1 MGGSLL
7 WRISLTLMLFRL
19 CYAFTLTKK
28 LASVL
33 FISSHISCS
42 KASAVLKGCA
52 TSPDTS
58 PKGLTLEVVLQCC
71 RVNGIF
77 GSRYSKFYRVGLWRS
92 RTGLCWYQ
100 LCELTTV
107 LAFLVCGYR
116 LRSLKKKQMKSFIQQ
131 IGLENHPQEFLETQ
145 ICVFLSFLARAY
157 SQFLNLTRSLQ
168 FWRKPFCQRILL
180 SRVVQVI
187 Y

>member
-7 WRISLTLMLFRL
+7 WWISLTRILFRL
-19 CYAFTLTKK
+19 CYAFTLTKT
-28 LASVL
+28 LASLL

-58 PKGLTLEVVLQCC
+58 PKGSTLEVVLQCC

-77 GSRYSKFYRVGLWRS
+77 GSRYSKFYWVGLWRS
-92 RTGLCWYQ
+92 RTGLYWYQ
-100 LCELTTV
+100 FCELTTV

-116 LRSLKKKQMKSFIQQ
+116 LRSLKNTNEVIYTANW
-131 IGLENHPQEFLETQ
+131 IGKPPPGIFGNP
-145 ICVFLSFLARAY
+145 
-157 SQFLNLTRSLQ
+157 NLCCFFFCLFFGQSLQ
-168 FWRKPFCQRILL
+168 PV
-180 SRVVQVI
+180 S
-187 Y
+187 

>member
-7 WRISLTLMLFRL
+7 WRISLTLMFRL

-28 LASVL
+28 LASLL

-77 GSRYSKFYRVGLWRS
+77 GSRYSKFYWVGLWRS

-116 LRSLKKKQMKSFIQQ
+116 LRSLKKPKWSHLYSKLDWKTTPRIFWK
-131 IGLENHPQEFLETQ
+131 PKFVFFL
-145 ICVFLSFLARAY
+145 VFWPELTATFL
-157 SQFLNLTRSLQ
+157 
-168 FWRKPFCQRILL
+168 I
-180 SRVVQVI
+180 
-187 Y
+187 

>member
-7 WRISLTLMLFRL
+7 WRISLTRILFRL

-28 LASVL
+28 LASLL

-58 PKGLTLEVVLQCC
+58 PKGLTLELVLQCS

-77 GSRYSKFYRVGLWRS
+77 GSRYSKFYWVGLRRS
-92 RTGLCWYQ
+92 WTGLCWYR

-116 LRSLKKKQMKSFIQQ
+116 LRALKKPNEVIYTANW
-131 IGLENHPQEFLETQ
+131 IGKPPEEFLETQ
-145 ICVFLSFLARAY
+145 ICVFVFWPELTASFL
-157 SQFLNLTRSLQ
+157 
-168 FWRKPFCQRILL
+168 I
-180 SRVVQVI
+180 
-187 Y
+187 

>member
-7 WRISLTLMLFRL
+7 WRISLTRVLFRL

-28 LASVL
+28 LASLL

-58 PKGLTLEVVLQCC
+58 PKGSTLEVVLQCC

-77 GSRYSKFYRVGLWRS
+77 GSRYSKFYWVGLWRS
-92 RTGLCWYQ
+92 WTGLCWYQ
-100 LCELTTV
+100 LRELTTV

-116 LRSLKKKQMKSFIQQ
+116 LRSLKTTTNEVIYTANW
-131 IGLENHPQEFLETQ
+131 IGKPPPGIFGNPNLCFW
-145 ICVFLSFLARAY
+145 FLARAY
-157 SQFLNLTRSLQ
+157 SQFLNLTLSLQ
-168 FWRKPFCQRILL
+168 FWRKPFSQRILL